1 MTINELTEISRT
13 ARKAG
18 LENLLQLSIVAALL
32 NRGEATLL
40 SLANSL
46 GVKLEAVAH
55 ACAMM
60 ETAGASKHIVCREA
74 VGFTLARLTPKSEDA
89 FRQLLEAHKP
99 QEPLRVKKLG
109 LRITR

>member
-1 MTINELTEISRT
+1 MTTADLAEISRT

-18 LENLLQLSIVAALL
+18 LENLLQLAIVAALL
-32 NRGEATLL
+32 NRGESTLL

-55 ACAMM
+55 ACAQM
-60 ETAGASKHIVCREA
+60 ETNGAAKHIVCREA
-74 VGFTLARLTPKSEDA
+74 VGFTLARLTPKSEES
-89 FRQLLEAHKP
+89 FRQILEGHS

-109 LRITR
+109 LRLTR

>member
-1 MTINELTEISRT
+1 MTITDLTDLTGT

-55 ACAMM
+55 ACAKL
-60 ETAGASKHIVCREA
+60 ETAGAAKHIVCREA
-74 VGFTLARLTPKSEDA
+74 VGFTLARLTPQAEET
-89 FRQLLEAHKP
+89 FRQLLTGPA

-109 LRITR
+109 LRLTR